1 MSYSVAITT
10 FNRRFDLFKNLLIKI
25 KKQREDIEVI
35 VFVNGL
41 TNLPFDE
48 EYRKNILEFI
58 APFKNTF
65 PVVFPEFRS
74 LTRLWN
80 NACRMTSNDNVLII
94 ADDVDIED
102 TFFNDFDNSYG
113 QLQGHCTYINGHFGG
128 LFLNKYIVE
137 ELNWFD
143 ERYLGI
149 GHEDGTF
156 LRAYAQKFGH
166 QMPILNVSS
175 IKNDYSLEW
184 QKDLLKNEVR
194 LDGQRLDN
202 QFTRFSRFNEEVQEF
217 INSGQPVF
225 GIPPMKQ
232 YPYDKMCWENKH
244 KL

>member
-10 FNRRFDLFKNLLIKI
+10 FNRRFDLFKSLLKKI
-25 KKQREDIEVI
+25 KEQREDLEVI
-35 VFVNGL
+35 VFINGL

-48 EYRKNILEFI
+48 DYRKNILEFI
-58 APFKNTF
+58 SQYKNTF

-80 NACRMTSNDNVLII
+80 NACRMTSNDYVLII
-94 ADDVDIED
+94 ADDVDVED
-102 TFFNDFDNSYG
+102 TFFDDFDNSYE
-113 QLQGHCTYINGHFGG
+113 QLNGHCTYINGHFGG
-128 LFLNKYIVE
+128 LFLNKHIVE

-156 LRAYAQKFGH
+156 LRAYQRKFGH
-166 QMPILNVSS
+166 PMPILHVSS

-184 QKDLLKNEVR
+184 QQELLKTEVR

-217 INSGQPVF
+217 INSGQEVY
-225 GIPPMKQ
+225 GVSYTKQ
-232 YPYDKMCWENKH
+232 YPYDKFFWEH
-244 KL
+244 KDKL